1 MTIKDVAQE
10 AGVSVSTVSKI
21 INNKADNISP
31 ATIDRVLEIAKKNH
45 YVPYSKIKSALN
57 SKGFTLAVM
66 LRNVS
71 ASSTLLKGIIAGA
84 KDRGY
89 SVLVFDSA
97 LSQSQEASNFQ
108 NLTRHH
114 VDGLLW
120 EPVIYLSLIHI
131 SEPTR
136 RS

>member
-84 KDRGY
+84 KDR
-89 SVLVFDSA
+89 FPP
-97 LSQSQEASNFQ
+97 SQ
-108 NLTRHH
+108 
-114 VDGLLW
+114 GC
-120 EPVIYLSLIHI
+120 P
-131 SEPTR
+131 
-136 RS
+136 